1 MKKSL
6 IISFLFIILATALQ
20 AQVSLNYRLGYGA
33 YRMQSVSEFQEYVLK
48 ESGLPAQIV
57 EQFPGYLNHRLY
69 IGMPEKWSHYKVY
82 LGYITTGGRIS
93 LVDYSGKW
101 NFDMLLNGFQA
112 GFHVETPLKSHQ
124 KIELI
129 GYIDLGVTT
138 TMLNI
143 KEYLKLYDEESEQSQ
158 LFFGYGF
165 DFQAGLELCYK
176 LPVVDI
182 GCYLGYEQDF
192 STPFYLDG
200 NYEAQLGTSQDDLV
214 HPGWAGLRT
223 GISLMYT
230 FGRKNTGTDQE

>member
-6 IISFLFIILATALQ
+6 IIIFLSVVCTSVVQ
-20 AQVSLNYRLGYGA
+20 AQLSLNYRLGYGT
-33 YRMQSVSEFQEYVLK
+33 YRMKSVSEFQDYILK

-69 IGMPEKWSHYKVY
+69 FGMTENWPHYKVY
-82 LGYITTGGRIS
+82 LGYVTTGGRIS
-93 LVDYSGKW
+93 LVDYTGKW

-112 GFHVETPLKSHQ
+112 GFHMETPLNKNQ
-124 KIELI
+124 KIELK

-143 KEYLKLYDEESEQSQ
+143 NEYLKLYDEESEQSQ
-158 LFFGYGF
+158 LFFAYGF
-165 DFQAGLELCYK
+165 DFQLGLELCCK
-176 LPVVDI
+176 FPVIDV

-200 NYEAQLGTSQDDLV
+200 DYEIQLGTSQNDLV

-223 GISLMYT
+223 GISATYT
-230 FGRKNTGTDQE
+230 FGRKKYPK